1 MYTKT
6 TWNAGVA
13 PGISAANLNNL
24 ETQYEEV
31 EAILTTRGDTFFR
44 NATVLDRL
52 AAGGVGRGYKQGAND
67 PEWTGVFPTIVLKA
81 SDETVNNSLAL
92 QNDDD
97 LLFAIGANED
107 WVFQFTIFCNSA
119 IAADTKFAITVP
131 GAGTFLIWGVGQVYL
146 NNTAAITWVSP
157 VTVSGTAKIIGGIGT
172 NLQVVITG
180 SVSNGANA
188 GNVQLQ
194 WAQNTADVSD
204 TKVLAGSS
212 LTAWEVV

>member
-67 PEWTGVFPTIVLKA
+67 PEWTGVFPTIVLKS
-81 SDETVNNSLAL
+81 SDETVNNSNAL

-107 WVFQFTIFCNSA
+107 WIFQFSIFCISGTTP
-119 IAADTKFAITVP
+119 DTKFAITVP
-131 GAGTFLIWGVGQVYL
+131 AAGTFLIWGIGQARV
-146 NNTAAITWVSP
+146 TDAALITYAIAQ
-157 VTVSGTAKIIGGIGT
+157 TVSGTALVIGGIAA

-180 SVSNGANA
+180 AVSNGANA

-194 WAQNTADVSD
+194 WAQQVANASD

>member
-44 NATVLDRL
+44 NATVLARL
-52 AAGGVGRGYKQGAND
+52 AAGTTGRGYKQGAND

-81 SDETVNNSLAL
+81 SDETVNNSNAL

-107 WVFQFTIFCNSA
+107 WIFQFSIFYDSTA
-119 IAADTKFAITVP
+119 YFKFAITVP
-131 GAGTFLIWGVGQVYL
+131 AAGTFLIWGVGQAYYSSGAFVY
-146 NNTAAITWVSP
+146 ASAITASGTSRAVQGGGA
-157 VTVSGTAKIIGGIGT
+157 GTAKHTI
-172 NLQVVITG
+172 ITG

-194 WAQNTADVSD
+194 WAQSTAEATD

-212 LTAWEVV
+212 LTTWEVV